1 MTEQHL
7 SGKLQKRV
15 LKFFDYLWVRNKGA
29 DRRSLFDDM
38 PSCMLAEVSLATT
51 EKLFKEVNVH
61 VMIQYVICVW

>member
-7 SGKLQKRV
+7 PGKLKGRV
-15 LKFFDYLWVRNKGA
+15 LKFFNYLWVRNKGV

-51 EKLFKEVNVH
+51 EQLLKEVGILVGLI
-61 VMIQYVICVW
+61 V